1 MKRWVSELHKADLAV
16 VLDLHW
22 SGPAGVVS
30 DGQRAMPDDRSDDFW
45 TSVARTFKKDRS
57 AFVATT
63 VAEDLRLGSARRIV
77 RAGGPPVPRERP
89 SSSAAGD

>member
-1 MKRWVSELHKADLAV
+1 MRIPLNQDCWLGEDGLPRFGKASGYRAAVKRWVSELHKADLAV

-45 TSVARTFKKDRS
+45 SSVARRS
-57 AFVATT
+57 RRT
-63 VAEDLRLGSARRIV
+63 AR
-77 RAGGPPVPRERP
+77 
-89 SSSAAGD
+89 